1 MKRINQG
8 RAGSR
13 GKITQLGS
21 PEAAVMFNSRRPQG
35 EEPVPAGAWINDLE
49 SSHVLPQLPPA
60 PGSMLPLDLAEAA
73 SMRSKGP
80 SCQLVVIFNRHPS
93 EIHHCLDMERLAA
106 PKTGKPFQTW
116 LQKGEIT
123 EEGSKSPFS
132 LSLSLSSRSQG
143 HTWDEG
149 MEMKEWSLKDVI
161 SRLGEGEWA
170 GKATDPSWPPFRN
183 LTKKPNYS
191 HIWTMDIKEI
201 HRIPAYTLPVD
212 VKMRYVIS
220 HSKRTETLV
229 SLQETAVFLN
239 HLNSSTGI
247 KMSFLFTLSC
257 LLQVHQHLQS
267 SANQTWHPTLGIALY
282 SVQPRSEPTPTIQ
295 PSCVWQICCRET
307 LSSFSL
313 GWKSKPEGCFNLR
326 LQCCYRAGRSTE
338 KRIISS
344 MRDGILHHEPQEA
357 SGSC

>member
-1 MKRINQG
+1 MIWNPATCSHSCLRPLDQCCPLTSLKQHRCAQKALLVSWLSSLTDIHQ
-8 RAGSR
+8 RSIIAWIWSDWLPLKQGSR
-13 GKITQLGS
+13 
-21 PEAAVMFNSRRPQG
+21 SRRDCRRVKSRRKAAK
-35 EEPVPAGAWINDLE
+35 VP
-49 SSHVLPQLPPA
+49 
-60 PGSMLPLDLAEAA
+60 
-73 SMRSKGP
+73 
-80 SCQLVVIFNRHPS
+80 F
-93 EIHHCLDMERLAA
+93 
-106 PKTGKPFQTW
+106 
-116 LQKGEIT
+116 
-123 EEGSKSPFS
+123 

-313 GWKSKPEGCFNLR
+313 GSKSKPEGCFNLR

-344 MRDGILHHEPQEA
+344 MRDGILHH
-357 SGSC
+357 